1 MQKVA
6 SDSRLQQ
13 SSLDTAMISIERMR
27 ALAELLAVEEVATAF
42 ASLSIPKQV
51 ALFGTFEA
59 GLNEAGVAISNAVVL
74 PPTSDR

>member
-6 SDSRLQQ
+6 SNSQLQQ

-59 GLNEAGVAISNAVVL
+59 GLNEAGVAISNAAVL